1 MRSKLP
7 ALQEIAMRRTL
18 LFVTFSLA
26 ALFALAAAPPAR
38 AQDSSSTPKIDV
50 FAGYSYMN
58 ANIVIA
64 GSRFSLNGAS
74 GSVAYN
80 FTDWLGVV
88 GDFGVY
94 AQSNV
99 AAQSRS
105 LILSSYQFG
114 PRVSWRG
121 HKLVPFA
128 QALFG
133 AGHATGTL
141 YTTSL
146 GNGAVPLGANSGFM
160 FTTGAGVDYKFKP
173 NIGIRI
179 IQTEYLYSQFL
190 NAATGSNSNHQNNLR
205 ISAGILFSF
214 GKR

>member
-1 MRSKLP
+1 MRR
-7 ALQEIAMRRTL
+7 ALQTIA
-18 LFVTFSLA
+18 FGLA
-26 ALFALAAAPPAR
+26 AFLALGAAPCGR
-38 AQDSSSTPKIDV
+38 AQATPPAPAPDDHADRVVPKIEI

-64 GSRFSLNGAS
+64 GTRFNLNGAS

-80 FTDWLGVV
+80 FTNWLGVV

-94 AQSNV
+94 GQSNV
-99 AAQSRS
+99 ASQSRS

-146 GNGAVPLGANSGFM
+146 GNGSAPLGANSGFM
-160 FTTGAGVDYKFKP
+160 LTAGAGVDYKFKP
-173 NIGIRI
+173 RINIRI

-190 NAATGSNSNHQNNLR
+190 NAVTGPNSNHQNNLR
-205 ISAGILFSF
+205 ISTGVVFSF

>member
-1 MRSKLP
+1 
-7 ALQEIAMRRTL
+7 MRRTL
-18 LFVTFSLA
+18 QLLTMSLA
-26 ALFALAAAPPAR
+26 ALFALGAAQAAR
-38 AQDSSSTPKIDV
+38 AQDTTSAPRVEI
-50 FAGYSYMN
+50 FGGYSYMN

-64 GSRFSLNGAS
+64 GTRFGLNGAS

-80 FTDWLGVV
+80 FNNWLGVV

-94 AQSNV
+94 GQGSV
-99 AAQSRS
+99 AANGRS
-105 LILSSYQFG
+105 LTVSSYQFG
-114 PRVSWRG
+114 PRISLRG
-121 HKLVPFA
+121 HALVPFG
-128 QALFG
+128 QVLLG
-133 AGHATGTL
+133 GGHATGTL

-146 GNGAVPLGANSGFM
+146 GNGAAPLGANSGFM
-160 FTTGAGVDYKFKP
+160 LTAGGGVDWKL
-173 NIGIRI
+173 NHTIGIRI